1 MPVFCMFCVYGSGG
15 TADSAVVGLAT
26 AIELGSPQYFTLNQ
40 IDCDPSLRFDGG
52 RIVFTSAGEGMSPLF
67 APGLGAK
74 SSVYPPSLIPNPL
87 PPPNPLVL
95 HVLLAGHRE
104 HLVSLPNP
112 LATFHTSARAV
123 CRLQVKGSVDVN
135 LSRQM
140 VCQDE

>member
-1 MPVFCMFCVYGSGG
+1 MPVFSMFCVFGSGG

-74 SSVYPPSLIPNPL
+74 SSVYPPSFIPNPL
-87 PPPNPLVL
+87 PPT
-95 HVLLAGHRE
+95 LL
-104 HLVSLPNP
+104 SC
-112 LATFHTSARAV
+112 T
-123 CRLQVKGSVDVN
+123 CCLQVTENVSCPSPT
-135 LSRQM
+135 LSQPSTPRHALFAAYR
-140 VCQDE
+140 

>member
-1 MPVFCMFCVYGSGG
+1 MPVFSMFCVYGSGG

-74 SSVYPPSLIPNPL
+74 SSVYPPFPYSQPTPPQPSCPARAACRSPRTSRVPPQPTRNLPHLGTRCL
-87 PPPNPLVL
+87 PPT
-95 HVLLAGHRE
+95 GER
-104 HLVSLPNP
+104 
-112 LATFHTSARAV
+112 V
-123 CRLQVKGSVDVN
+123 CRCELVTPDG
-135 LSRQM
+135 LSG
-140 VCQDE
+140 